1 MELLYANEHLTC
13 YNYDG
18 GCRPAVESV
27 RIDSTKPCVVGV
39 VEPEI
44 VILLDGNMNISF
56 EKVQNGKMIA
66 GEMVVLPPCSRVAIT
81 SDSNADLLV
90 FRLRTNT
97 QLCDRYSL
105 EKLYE
110 ETHYATKDS
119 EDSLNTL
126 KVNEKIGEFARS
138 LAKSVSEGLRCMYFF
153 ELKIKELFFIFRAYY
168 SKRDLAAFFHS
179 LLSKDSSFLYFV
191 NQNYTK
197 ARSVKEFAQ
206 LAGYSLSGFDKQFR
220 KVFGM
225 SAYQWIKQKRLKS
238 IYHDINC
245 SLKTLREIC
254 EDHNFSSLSQFN
266 DYCKKN
272 FGLPP
277 GKIRRKT
284 GCEALQTCCEKDV
297 E

>member
-1 MELLYANEHLTC
+1 MELLYVNEHLTC
-13 YNYDG
+13 FNYDG
-18 GCRPAVESV
+18 GERPAVESV
-27 RIDSTKPCVVGV
+27 RFDSAKPCVVEV

-44 VILLDGNMNISF
+44 VILLNGGINISF
-56 EKVQNGKMIA
+56 EKVRNGRIAA

-81 SDSNADLLV
+81 PDSKVDLLV

-97 QLCDRYSL
+97 QFCDRYSL

-110 ETHYATKDS
+110 ETHYDIKEF

-126 KVNEKIGEFARS
+126 KVNEKIGEFAKS
-138 LAKSVSEGLRCMYFF
+138 LAKSVSEGLKCVYFF
-153 ELKIKELFFIFRAYY
+153 DIKIKELFFIFRAYY
-168 SKRDLAAFFHS
+168 TKKELAAFFHS
-179 LLSKDSSFLYFV
+179 LLSKDSNFLYFV
-191 NQNYTK
+191 NKNYTK
-197 ARSVKEFAQ
+197 AHSAKEFAQ

-225 SAYQWIKQKRLKS
+225 SAYQWIKHKRLKS

-245 SLKTLREIC
+245 SFKTLREIC

-272 FGLPP
+272 FGMPP
-277 GKIRRKT
+277 GKIRRKA
-284 GCEALQTCCEKDV
+284 GCRALQTCVKDV
-297 E
+297 D